1 MFERQGRELV
11 NPEFGSIFKFMLLAI
26 RTPSILKRFIGLA
39 ICILPWALGAQN
51 SSHRYVLKYRPL
63 ADSLS
68 RSYGVPASVILGVSL
83 LESGS
88 GTSRNCRLLNNYFG
102 IVGKNNLLRTQG
114 IRTRYKQYATDTA
127 SFIDFCRLMT
137 RKRFYPS
144 LKNNPSSLLW
154 VQAIS
159 KAGYSEVPATWQ
171 KRVLSTIRQHHL

>member
-11 NPEFGSIFKFMLLAI
+11 NPEFGSIFKFMLLSI

>member
-26 RTPSILKRFIGLA
+26 RTPSILKRFIGLS